1 MGCATS
7 KNIEPPVRT
16 IQLATITNEKL
27 IVKNIPP
34 KSNLDEIKLQGKTLP
49 VDAIKQIESIGKD
62 QPGTA
67 VTPEN
72 RVQRD
77 NVLKQVCSTNA
88 TSIVSAISGVGSNA
102 GSYLSESGTSI
113 VDRSSAF
120 SQDSSIGDNS
130 ANPLG
135 CSAISSQF
143 NSQTTELSVQQSDA
157 RDSKISDQ
165 FSSQVSSKNPPN
177 SQVTSGVSDFQ
188 GPVSTAISA
197 NSEAQSTFNSR
208 ISQAPKNGSK
218 VTSNIQSTLLSKN

>member
-7 KNIEPPVRT
+7 M
-16 IQLATITNEKL
+16 
-27 IVKNIPP
+27 
-34 KSNLDEIKLQGKTLP
+34 
-49 VDAIKQIESIGKD
+49 DAIKQIESIGKD

-165 FSSQVSSKNPPN
+165 FSSQVSI
-177 SQVTSGVSDFQ
+177 
-188 GPVSTAISA
+188 STAISA

-218 VTSNIQSTLLSKN
+218 VTSNIQSTLLSKNVSEGPSSKAGTSS